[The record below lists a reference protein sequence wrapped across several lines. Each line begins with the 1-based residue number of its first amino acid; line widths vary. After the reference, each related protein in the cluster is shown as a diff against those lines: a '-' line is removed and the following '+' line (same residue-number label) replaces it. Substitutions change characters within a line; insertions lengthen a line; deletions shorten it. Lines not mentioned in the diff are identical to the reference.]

1 MSFRYDG
8 HLCIHELLH
17 RINDGKSYDETENT
31 VSFLRKN
38 LELLNEAES
47 LLQDVD
53 LENHNT
59 VDVYVSFLNIHEVP
73 GHIKHLIEE
82 YPNLKYIRFCYTD
95 VEYLKPEYATQNI
108 IDNFLNFLKDKH
120 QSYPNY
126 IFITDPVLRE
136 LKKTETMSDQDF
148 LKIIIKLGNLYWTQS
163 WFQGVDFDVSEDEY
177 PIIEEQLGDIFC
189 SFYFKAL
196 QEYKPEILTWDI
208 YKEILRSN
216 IKPEML

>member
-31 VSFLRKN
+31 VKFLQQN
-38 LELLNEAES
+38 LQILNEAES
-47 LLQDVD
+47 IILSNDP
-53 LENHNT
+53 EIHNT
-59 VDVYVSFLNIHEVP
+59 IDVYISFLNIQEID
-73 GHIKHLIEE
+73 GHIRDLVEE
-82 YPNLKYIRFCYTD
+82 YPNIKYIRFCYTD
-95 VEYLKPEYATQNI
+95 IEYLKPEYALQKH
-108 IDNFLNFLKDKH
+108 IDKFLNFLKGKH
-120 QSYPNY
+120 QLYSNY
-126 IFITDPVLRE
+126 TFITDPVLRE
-136 LKKTETMSDQDF
+136 LKKAETMSDQDF

-163 WFQGVDFDVSEDEY
+163 WFQGVDFDVSESEY
-177 PIIEEQLGDIFC
+177 SIIEEQYSDIFC

-196 QEYKPEILTWDI
+196 QEYKSEILTWDI